1 MKFNVFIL
9 LLLITLKLSAQKD
22 IKIVKI
28 DNSDY
33 PNIELLIKNVKTLDT
48 SKLQIFENKQK
59 RDYLI
64 SDVPY
69 KEIKKERRILFLLNS
84 AETDSL
90 KNILKKEIS
99 RLKNSD
105 QINVGIMIKGE
116 NGKINIFYLAP
127 EFSKNRQFFS
137 DYFDRINPDY
147 KLAKSKNCK
156 AEKKTQTYLFS
167 VNSELKNAGI
177 IIIGNLEN
185 NNLNFC
191 TGLQKNAPA
200 PIYVLQ
206 TKQIEKE
213 KEDKIIEICMK
224 SGGMYTQSK
233 TNKDGLKILK
243 RYNDDISLVPFN
255 AKTSLKKINFQ
266 ISGKKEETNIK
277 IIYGKYSMSFK
288 IKKQK
293 KIFLSDKER
302 YLTIFSS
309 ILLLFI
315 IFLLARCRKKS
326 QKTKKDNDKT
336 VELQPMNITIP
347 IEINVKGKGF
357 NKTFFFEKHLIRIG
371 RNPENDIV
379 IPDTTVS
386 GNHAII
392 NKQGKEFVIQD
403 LGSTNGVVVN
413 QKKIKKK
420 TLKTGD
426 KVKLGG
432 VVMFVRF

>member
-1 MKFNVFIL
+1 MKFK
-9 LLLITLKLSAQKD
+9 LLIIIVFFTLSITAQKD

-33 PNIELLIKNVKTLDT
+33 PNIELLIKNVKSLDT
-48 SKLQIFENKQK
+48 SQLQIFENKQK

-84 AETDSL
+84 AEAGSL
-90 KNILKKEIS
+90 KNLLKEEIS
-99 RLKNSD
+99 NLKNAD
-105 QINVGIMIKGE
+105 QINVGIMTKGE
-116 NGKINIFYLAP
+116 TGKIHIFWLAP
-127 EFSKNRQFFS
+127 EFSRNRQFFT
-137 DYFDRINPDY
+137 DYFDRINSDF
-147 KLAKSKNCK
+147 KLRKGKNCK
-156 AEKKTQTYLFS
+156 DEKKIQTYLFS
-167 VNSELKNAGI
+167 ANSEFKNAGI

-185 NNLNFC
+185 NDLNFC
-191 TGLQKNAPA
+191 TELEKNAPA

-233 TNKDGLKILK
+233 SNKDGLKILK
-243 RYNDDISLVPFN
+243 RYNEDISLVPFN
-255 AKTSLKKINFQ
+255 TKTSLEKISFQ
-266 ISGKKEETNIK
+266 VSGKNNKTKIK
-277 IIYGKYSMSFK
+277 VIYGKYSRSFN
-288 IKKQK
+288 ITKQK
-293 KIFLSDKER
+293 KIFLSDKETS
-302 YLTIFSS
+302 LTVFSS

-315 IFLLARCRKKS
+315 IFLLARCRKNRK
-326 QKTKKDNDKT
+326 KTNKQNKKI
-336 VELQPMNITIP
+336 VELQPANITIP
-347 IEINVKGKGF
+347 IEINVKGKGL
-357 NKTFFFEKHLIRIG
+357 NKTYFFEKHLIRIG
-371 RNPENDIV
+371 RNTENDIV

-413 QKKIKKK
+413 QKKTKKK

-426 KVKLGG
+426 KIKLGG
-432 VVMFVRF
+432 IVMFVRF